1 MRNPSTGTQLPST
14 LRDLDQFTD
23 LWRQHAGDVHTRW
36 RPGEWQAATA
46 LVVAP
51 DTSGLLH
58 FSVIKRVSRPGDPW
72 SGQMAL
78 PGGKRHPDD
87 DTLAVTAKR
96 ETFEE
101 VGISLTDPVGGL
113 PATRRRSAPGTLA
126 TFVFT
131 LPVMPSFTPE
141 PAEVAAAWWCPI
153 THLTDPDKHVRYR
166 FNGVS
171 RPAIAFGN
179 EPIWGLTYRT
189 LQTFA
194 HTHGIMLPD
203 D

>member
-1 MRNPSTGTQLPST
+1 MTVPVRATALPST
-14 LRDLDQFTD
+14 LADFDRFQE
-23 LWRQHAGDVHTRW
+23 LWRAQHGDVTTSW
-36 RPGEWQAATA
+36 RPNEWQAATA

-51 DTSGLLH
+51 NTSGLLH
-58 FSVIKRVSRPGDPW
+58 FSVIKRVARHGDPW

-78 PGGKRHPDD
+78 PGGKRHRDD
-87 DTLAVTAKR
+87 DTLATTARR

-101 VGISLTDPVGGL
+101 VGLALDNPLGGL

-131 LPVMPSFTPE
+131 LPHMPAMTPE
-141 PAEVAAAWWCPI
+141 PAEVAAAWWCPV
-153 THLTDPDKHVRYR
+153 THLTDPSCHVRYR
-166 FNGVS
+166 ANGMN
-171 RPAIAFGN
+171 RPAIAFAN

-194 HTHGIMLPD
+194 ATHGITLPD